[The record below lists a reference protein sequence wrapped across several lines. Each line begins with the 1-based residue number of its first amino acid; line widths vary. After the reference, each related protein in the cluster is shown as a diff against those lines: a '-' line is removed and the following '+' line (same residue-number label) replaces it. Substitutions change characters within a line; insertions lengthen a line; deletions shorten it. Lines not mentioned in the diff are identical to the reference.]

1 MISDRSLM
9 FIRFFPILIG
19 LALTTASF
27 ANQHIRSGL
36 WEITTQSELLALV
49 PHIPSDQ
56 MQQLNALAKRYGVK
70 LPKVENGAVV
80 SKLCI
85 TEEMA
90 QQEIPTYFYENHSG
104 CTVHNAS
111 RTGNNYKLDL
121 VCNNKHFKGKGVA
134 EGSFINPHQFE
145 GSTEFDS
152 TIQGTPVPVHATMQ
166 GHWIGEHCTAANPLQ

>member
-1 MISDRSLM
+1 M
-9 FIRFFPILIG
+9 FIRFISILIG
-19 LALTTASF
+19 LAITTASV
-27 ANQHIRSGL
+27 ADHHIRSGL
-36 WEITTQSELLALV
+36 WEISTQSELLAFV

-104 CTVHNAS
+104 CTVQNAT
-111 RTGNNYKLDL
+111 RTGNRYKLDL
-121 VCNNKHFKGKGVA
+121 VCNNKRFKGNGVA
-134 EGSFINPHQFE
+134 EGTFINPHRFE
-145 GSTEFDS
+145 GSTELDS
-152 TIQGTPVPVHATMQ
+152 IIEGTPVPVHATVQ
-166 GHWIGEHCTAANPLQ
+166 GHWIGEHCTAVIPSQ